1 MAKMEDGGGGTA
13 ATISVELVFATA
25 QAAERQ
31 TLGLPARSTVAEAIA
46 ASRFAGQPAAAVAI
60 HGELAA
66 PDRPL
71 QDGDRIELLRELLV
85 DPVQARRSRASMG
98 GRGS

>member
-1 MAKMEDGGGGTA
+1 M
-13 ATISVELVFATA
+13 VFATA

-31 TLGLPARSTVAEAIA
+31 TLRLPTRSTVATAIA
-46 ASRFAGQPAAAVAI
+46 ASRFAGQRAAAVAI

-85 DPVQARRSRASMG
+85 DPVQARRSRAG
-98 GRGS
+98 TRGRAD